1 TTRHDVMVI
10 RIADADP
17 LQGTELEN
25 DVVDVDSPREIA
37 SLARTSKR
45 VAHDVEAYRGA
56 RREGITEML
65 DRLHITHMLTQGE
78 TTVVEDMIALLRS
91 REYRNARS

>member
-1 TTRHDVMVI
+1 VMVI

-17 LQGTELEN
+17 LQGAALEQ

-45 VAHDVEAYRGA
+45 VAHDVEAYRAA
-56 RREGITEML
+56 RRDGIAEML

-78 TTVVEDMIALLRS
+78 TTVVDDMIALLRS
-91 REYRNARS
+91 REYRNAHS